1 MPASMSARIRSG
13 GSVAGPRVQT
23 IFARRVTTETVAR
36 FARHPEP
43 DWHDRQVPAALRVA
57 MVCSGN
63 ICRSPM
69 AETVLRTK
77 LAAAGIDGVVVDS
90 FGIGPWHVGQPADP
104 RAVAALRA
112 RGYDIAHVARVI
124 DAEDVGA
131 RDLIVA
137 MEDEHVRAV
146 RRLARGLP
154 EPPEIRLLS
163 SFVEDWP
170 GADNGVPDPYYGGPA
185 EYAHALD
192 LIERGADGIVAE
204 LGRG

>member
-1 MPASMSARIRSG
+1 MSARIRSG

-36 FARHPEP
+36 LAGHPEP
-43 DWHDRQVPAALRVA
+43 DWHDRHVPAALRVA

-69 AETVLRTK
+69 AESVLRTK
-77 LAAAGIDGVVVDS
+77 LTAAGIDGVSVDS
-90 FGIGPWHVGQPADP
+90 FGIGAWHVGQPADR
-104 RAVAALRA
+104 RAVAALRE
-112 RGYDIAHVARVI
+112 RGYEIVHAARVI
-124 DAEDVGA
+124 DTEDLAA

-137 MEDEHVRAV
+137 MDDEHMRAL
-146 RRLARGLP
+146 RRLTRGLH
-154 EPPEIRLLS
+154 EPPELRLLS

-170 GADNGVPDPYYGGPA
+170 GTDDGVPDPYYGGPA
-185 EYAHALD
+185 EFAHALD

-204 LGRG
+204 LGGR

>member
-1 MPASMSARIRSG
+1 MSARIRSG

-36 FARHPEP
+36 FAGQPEP
-43 DWHDRQVPAALRVA
+43 DWHDRHVPAALRVA

-69 AETVLRTK
+69 AETVLRAK

-104 RAVAALRA
+104 GAVAALRE
-112 RGYDIAHVARVI
+112 RGYDIVHVARVI
-124 DAEDVGA
+124 DAEDVAG

-137 MEDEHVRAV
+137 MEHEHLRAV

-154 EPPEIRLLS
+154 EPPELRLLS

-170 GADNGVPDPYYGGPA
+170 GADDGVPDPYYGGPA

-204 LGRG
+204 LGGT